1 MAGHDGLSAVLYTTG
16 TSGLDALLEGLPTF
30 RLMLEDRIAIDI
42 LPAVAEATPVTADG
56 VVEALRSAARP
67 RRLEWESVFAPPDM
81 ELWRRLLSGEGRPP
95 ERRRPAMKE
104 AS

>member
-1 MAGHDGLSAVLYTTG
+1 M
-16 TSGLDALLEGLPTF
+16 E
-30 RLMLEDRIAIDI
+30 MLEDRISIDI
-42 LPAVAEATPVTADG
+42 LPAAAEATPVTADE

-67 RRLEWESVFAPPDM
+67 RHLEWESVLAPPDM
-81 ELWRRLLSGEGRPP
+81 ELWRRLLSGDGRPP

>member
-1 MAGHDGLSAVLYTTG
+1 M
-16 TSGLDALLEGLPTF
+16 LEGLPTF

-42 LPAVAEATPVTADG
+42 LPAGAEATPVTPDG

-67 RRLEWESVFAPPDM
+67 RRLEWESVLAPPDM
-81 ELWRRLLSGEGRPP
+81 ELWRGLLSGEGRPP
-95 ERRRPAMKE
+95 ERRQPAMKE